1 MMYRM
6 YQKRLSYYRKAGY
19 SITTDIHS
27 NQYKSE
33 LITQNHQEIFENDIL
48 HCRQVHFIYSYLSQ
62 SEAAWLVELS
72 KKKEIQI
79 VLLLYKK
86 IANQPHL
93 QSSLAN
99 IETNGGQCIYL
110 EKIRQRMVILDE
122 KITWLLPD
130 TNQEEIAL
138 RLISAEMSQNF
149 LKYFSTK
156 K

>member
-1 MMYRM
+1 M
-6 YQKRLSYYRKAGY
+6 
-19 SITTDIHS
+19 
-27 NQYKSE
+27 
-33 LITQNHQEIFENDIL
+33 
-48 HCRQVHFIYSYLSQ
+48 
-62 SEAAWLVELS
+62 ELS
-72 KKKEIQI
+72 KKQEIQI
-79 VLLLYKK
+79 VLLLDKK

-93 QSSLAN
+93 QSCLVN

-110 EKIRQRMVILDE
+110 EKISQQMAILDK

-138 RLISAEMSQNF
+138 RLISAEISQNF

>member
-1 MMYRM
+1 M
-6 YQKRLSYYRKAGY
+6 
-19 SITTDIHS
+19 
-27 NQYKSE
+27 
-33 LITQNHQEIFENDIL
+33 
-48 HCRQVHFIYSYLSQ
+48 
-62 SEAAWLVELS
+62 ELS
-72 KKKEIQI
+72 KKQEIQI
-79 VLLLYKK
+79 VLLLDKK

-110 EKIRQRMVILDE
+110 EKIRQQMAILDK

-138 RLISAEMSQNF
+138 RLISTKIAQNF